1 MLPFTSGHPVRINR
15 IKVGIRVLSVSATVK
30 DPDFREAKENRVWA
44 SPIEIIGQW
53 VGGEQSFRLERTMT
67 GDALPTNGHFVFR
80 FTDLDKVQVG
90 FLPKKGDRVVSVNG
104 IACDWTIIKAS
115 KGSPLYGNRTKSFA
129 RPILLHVDVE
139 ATRKKYGSI

>member
-1 MLPFTSGHPVRINR
+1 MLPFTSAHPVRINR
-15 IKVGIRVLSVSATVK
+15 IIVGIRVLSVSATVK
-30 DPDFREAKENRVWA
+30 DPDFREAKENRVW
-44 SPIEIIGQW
+44 SDPISAIGQW

-104 IACDWTIIKAS
+104 ISCDWTIIKAS
-115 KGSPLYGNRTKSFA
+115 KGSPLYGNRMKSFA

-139 ATRKKYGSI
+139 QTRKKLGSI